1 MLEIR
6 NLNKKFRT
14 KKALNNINITLEEGI
29 YGLLGANGAGKTTL
43 IRCLTLLYSE
53 GQEAIFLDGKPIGK
67 NKNYLNEIGYLPQ
80 QFGLFK
86 ELTVYEAMVLLAN
99 FKGITKVKSANRI
112 EECLSLV
119 NLAEEKNKRVSALS
133 GGMVRR
139 LGIAQALL
147 NNPKILIFDEP
158 TAGLDP
164 VERLRFK
171 SILSKIDNKHT
182 TTIISTHIVEDIE
195 AVCEKVIVM
204 DKGEI
209 KACLS
214 CQELSCIA
222 ANKVYELP
230 EKDLSKLNANFY
242 VEKIF
247 DNSGENFARVISSK
261 KLGFPLCTPNIED
274 GYLCL
279 LKGI

>member
-6 NLNKKFRT
+6 NLTKKFKA
-14 KKALNNINITLEEGI
+14 KKALNNINIILEEGV

-53 GQEAIFLDGKPIGK
+53 GQKTIFLDGEPVGK

-86 ELTVYEAMVLLAN
+86 ELTVFEAMVLLAN
-99 FKGITKVKSANRI
+99 FKGVSKAESANII
-112 EECLSLV
+112 EECLLLV
-119 NLAEEKNKRVSALS
+119 NLTEEKGKRVSSLS

-139 LGIAQALL
+139 LGIAQALI
-147 NNPKILIFDEP
+147 NKPKILIFDEP

-164 VERLRFK
+164 MERLRFK
-171 SILSKIDNKHT
+171 SILSKIDKKNT

-204 DKGEI
+204 DNGEI

-214 CQELSCIA
+214 CQELSCMA
-222 ANKVYELP
+222 KNKVYELP
-230 EKDLSKLNANFY
+230 EEESSKLNGNFY
-242 VEKIF
+242 VEKII
-247 DNSGENFARVISSK
+247 DNNGEKFARVISSE
-261 KLGFPLCTPNIED
+261 KLDAPLCTPNIED